1 MKDQITMHAL
11 KWLQG
16 VFVLLSLGLLVSL
29 PSVANAAETAGKPQ
43 TSQYKS
49 MDQKTQSLKQEV
61 MELNRDLLALEEELL
76 FPASTQVAVFVS
88 MDIGSLF
95 ELDAVEVKL
104 DDKVVAHYLYTQRE
118 IEALR
123 RGGVHRLYLGNLRV
137 GKHELVAFFTGKGP
151 HDRDYRRG
159 ATLEFEKQTEPRYI
173 ELQIS
178 DVTRNLQPEFRVK
191 EWQ

>member
-1 MKDQITMHAL
+1 MKDRIVMHTL
-11 KWLQG
+11 KR
-16 VFVLLSLGLLVSL
+16 VRRAFVLLSLSLLVSL
-29 PSVANAAETAGKPQ
+29 PSAVSAADTAGKPQ
-43 TSQYKS
+43 ATQYKGL
-49 MDQKTQSLKQEV
+49 DQQAQSLKKEV

-76 FPASTQVAVFVS
+76 FPASTQLAVFVS

-118 IEALR
+118 IDALR

-173 ELQIS
+173 ELQIK